1 MMRIIECYVENF
13 GKLHKYKYRV
23 NCGLNVMCEGN
34 GSGKTTLAVFIRA
47 MFYGMPATR
56 TKKTLDDAER
66 KKYKPWQG
74 GLWGGYLSFEKDGKE
89 YRIERTFSDRDSQDT
104 FRLLDMNTGLISE
117 DYSRNIGEELFG
129 IDRTGFS
136 SSIYVTSG
144 DLKVSLNDSLSARIG
159 DCTIEDDDLN
169 NYDRAINLLNN
180 QYKRYGKNG
189 KPHVLQ
195 DLEHIRSVYEEKKAQ
210 YDALK
215 MVTAPP
221 AMEVYPQWKLDAK
234 QIDRLEQLDDF
245 FGAGVPAKEQLEQ
258 WESVLAECRE
268 HPVTQQQGSNR
279 IDVRPSLAF
288 VLCAIICMMF
298 AWAGIYPVQLDLA
311 GVVFLAVAG
320 VILYCNVRGL
330 RKSRMA
336 ATKVKL
342 QGLTN
347 IKLLGQVEEFLKG
360 FGLTKETD
368 YDNEEQRIEKYS
380 QRLVYL
386 DKLRIEYE
394 YLSEK
399 ERDYRQAVKE
409 LREKQT
415 QHEQDIYM
423 RERQKLA
430 EEIHDLEIK
439 LGRMGQGFEMAK
451 KQMQINEKTRHFLE
465 QSRNQMIA
473 GYLQGIRQ
481 YFMKYMNMFDSQL
494 AGRLSLDVE
503 FNVGVDED
511 GMLREL
517 DYYSQ
522 GYKDIIRL
530 CQRLALMESLFQKE
544 KPFIILDDP
553 FVNLDDEMLGR
564 AKQALDKLSKH
575 MQVIYFT
582 CSWTREME
590 DSD

>member
-279 IDVRPSLAF
+279 TDVRPSLAF

-320 VILYCNVRGL
+320 VILYWNVRGL

-439 LGRMGQGFEMAK
+439 LGRMEQGFEMAK

-582 CSWTREME
+582 CSWTRDME